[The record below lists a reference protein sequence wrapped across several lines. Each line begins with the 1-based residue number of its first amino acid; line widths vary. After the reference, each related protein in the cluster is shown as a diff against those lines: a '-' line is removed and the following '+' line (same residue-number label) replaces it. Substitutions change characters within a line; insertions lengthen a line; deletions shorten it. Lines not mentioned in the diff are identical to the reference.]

1 MTLPTNIDKT
11 PTAKVTA
18 GALTG
23 AAITCILTILR
34 RFEVEL
40 TMEEAA
46 ALVTLLGG
54 AAAWWKRSRP
64 GDVDF

>member
-1 MTLPTNIDKT
+1 MTLPTNVDKT
-11 PTAKVTA
+11 PTAKVAA

-34 RFEVEL
+34 RFDVEL

-46 ALVTLLGG
+46 AAVTLLSGVV
-54 AAAWWKRSRP
+54 AWWKRSRP